1 MNKTRFE
8 RARGR
13 KACAPAAASAV
24 SKFGQPL
31 ASGSKALAVASALV
45 AIAVE
50 FPSACQAQ
58 EASAASRE
66 QAAATL
72 PAVVVNQPKT
82 ATPASRPR
90 KARGGEIAPNRG
102 TEATE
107 SSQEG
112 APDLG
117 TGSASASPVFSLGG
131 INLMG
136 GTVISSE
143 QTWTFQK
150 PTLDQS
156 ASLAPGVSDGLV
168 GGTRN
173 ERVLFVR
180 GFDRWQVPLSIDG
193 VRVYLPADNRLD
205 YGRFLTGADISEV
218 QIAKGYASVLD
229 GPGGL
234 GGAINL
240 VTRRPSKEFEAE
252 MEQTFTFENDGSYS
266 GFRTSGYAG
275 TKQKYWY
282 LMAAGSILD
291 SNGWKLSEDFKPV
304 VSANEDGGW
313 RNHSQVDD
321 WRINVKAGITP
332 NATDEY
338 SISYIKQEGSKGAP
352 LHVSDPAS
360 SLRYWDWPW
369 WNIDSIYS
377 HTTTHIGQ
385 SAYIN
390 TKLYYNT
397 FDNGLF
403 SYDDAT
409 LTTQTKNSA
418 FRSYYQD
425 VAYGGSVDAGADIT
439 NWDTLKGAF
448 HYRRDQHVEWQD
460 LYGPTACP
468 TAWGRPCTE
477 PKQESVEDTY
487 SAALENTFHATS
499 RIDLVTGGS
508 YDWRLLSKA
517 EDWTTD
523 TVAKAIVAKPVNY
536 KLADS
541 DAWNWQSALIYRY
554 SDEAKVYAS
563 VSHRTR
569 FPTLFER
576 FSSRFGSQTSN
587 PDLAPE
593 VSTNYEIGWA
603 GKLFSRAQVSTAF
616 FYSDVQDFIQSVAIS
631 GVYNGQPFTSN
642 QSQNLGD
649 GQFYG
654 WEASADLP
662 VTRTLSLGGNVTLI
676 HRDISN
682 PAPGKAFELTGV
694 PDAKGIA
701 YVKWSPIERLTLTPN
716 VEMASTRWTSNTAG
730 SLYYQ
735 IGAYAIANI
744 SAEYEVGPGAT
755 FQVTARNLTDENY
768 SLTDGFPSQG
778 RSFTAG
784 MKVKF

>member
-1 MNKTRFE
+1 MKNSRLG
-8 RARGR
+8 RAHGR
-13 KACAPAAASAV
+13 AACAPAAISAALK
-24 SKFGQPL
+24 SGQPL
-31 ASGSKALAVASALV
+31 AAGSKALAVASAIL
-45 AIAVE
+45 ALAGE
-50 FPSACQAQ
+50 FPSTCQAQ
-58 EASAASRE
+58 EASAAASE
-66 QAAATL
+66 TL

-82 ATPASRPR
+82 ATPASQPR
-90 KARGGEIAPNRG
+90 KIRGGEVSSSG
-102 TEATE
+102 GSE
-107 SSQEG
+107 SGEPSQEG
-112 APDLG
+112 APDFG

-136 GTVISSE
+136 GSVISSQ

-150 PTLDQS
+150 PTLEQA

-205 YGRFLTGADISEV
+205 YGRFLTGADIAEV

-252 MEQTFTFENDGSYS
+252 IEQTFTFEDDGSYS

-282 LMAAGSILD
+282 LMAAGSLLD
-291 SNGWKLSEDFKPV
+291 SNGWRLSENFTPTV
-304 VSANEDGGW
+304 NQGGGW
-313 RNHSQVDD
+313 RDRSNVED
-321 WRINVKAGITP
+321 WRINLKAGITP

-338 SISYIKQEGSKGAP
+338 SISYIKQEGAKGAP
-352 LHVSDPAS
+352 LHISDPAS
-360 SLRYWDWPW
+360 SQRYWDWPW

-377 HTTTHIGQ
+377 HTTTRIGQ

-403 SYDDAT
+403 SYDDAA

-418 FRSYYQD
+418 FRSYYED
-425 VAYGGSVDAGADIT
+425 AAYGGSVDAGADIT

-448 HYRRDQHVEWQD
+448 HYRRDQHTEWQD

-487 SAALENTFHATS
+487 SAAIENTFHATS

-508 YDWRLLSKA
+508 YDWRELFKA
-517 EDWTTD
+517 EDWTTETD
-523 TVAKAIVAKPVNY
+523 PKTKAIVAKPVAY

-554 SDEAKVYAS
+554 SDDAKVYAS

-587 PDLAPE
+587 PDLVPE

-603 GKLFSRAQVSTAF
+603 GKLFSRAQVSTAV

-631 GVYNGQPFTSN
+631 GVYNGQAYNSN
-642 QSQNLGD
+642 QSQNVGN
-649 GQFYG
+649 GRFYG
-654 WEASADLP
+654 WEGSADLP
-662 VTRTLSLGGNVTLI
+662 VTRTLSVGGNVTLI
-676 HRDISN
+676 RRDISN
-682 PAPGKAFELTGV
+682 PSPGKPFELTGV

-701 YVKWSPIERLTLTPN
+701 YVKWSPIEGVTLTPN
-716 VEMASTRWTSNTAG
+716 VEIASTRWTSNTAG

-735 IGAYAIANI
+735 IGAYTIANI

-784 MKVKF
+784 MKMKF